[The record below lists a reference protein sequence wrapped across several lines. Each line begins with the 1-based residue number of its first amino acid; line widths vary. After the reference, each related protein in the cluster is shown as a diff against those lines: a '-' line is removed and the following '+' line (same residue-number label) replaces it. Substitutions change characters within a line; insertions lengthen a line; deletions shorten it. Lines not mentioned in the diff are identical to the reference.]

1 MHVKKDRIEIFN
13 HVINN
18 QIEPCAFF
26 EDIMDNHYRKFVY
39 GYNIIAFDDIIED
52 ITHIECECK
61 ANSLLFIITMNKKS
75 SVKKAAELFSE
86 TSKTAYGCT
95 NYMIEISLDDKIIE
109 MTIKRRR

>member
-1 MHVKKDRIEIFN
+1 MKKDRIVIFN

-18 QIEPCAFF
+18 QIEPCTFF

-52 ITHIECECK
+52 ITDIECECK
-61 ANSLLFIITMNKKS
+61 ANSLLFIVTMTNKS
-75 SVKKAAELFSE
+75 SARKAIELFLE
-86 TSKTAYGCT
+86 VSKNVYGSGS
-95 NYMIEISLDDKIIE
+95 YMIEISSDEKIIE